1 MQRIWNVVD
10 NISVLFLILMAWI
23 LVAPWPM
30 GPEPHLIEKYHLLM
44 QGELTKAIDIFD
56 VLWHGWPVIVAVL
69 WVYRWIGRK
78 RAKAES

>member
-56 VLWHGWPVIVAVL
+56 VLWHGWPVIVGVL

-78 RAKAES
+78 RAKA